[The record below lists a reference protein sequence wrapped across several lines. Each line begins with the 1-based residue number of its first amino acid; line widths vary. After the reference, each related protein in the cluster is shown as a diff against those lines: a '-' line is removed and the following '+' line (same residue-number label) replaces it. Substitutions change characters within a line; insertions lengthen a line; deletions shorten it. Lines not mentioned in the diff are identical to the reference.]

1 MIVDIK
7 RQLYAWWCEV
17 CGGSCTTDDWRYH
30 HPAHTGR
37 ILIKSAENIA
47 DRNKKIN
54 EKQNYMDNYGSILT
68 KVGY

>member
-17 CGGSCTTDDWRYH
+17 CGGSCMTDDWRYH

-37 ILIKSAENIA
+37 ILIKSAENIT
-47 DRNKKIN
+47 DKNKKKLTRNKIMRTI
-54 EKQNYMDNYGSILT
+54 MDRF
-68 KVGY
+68 